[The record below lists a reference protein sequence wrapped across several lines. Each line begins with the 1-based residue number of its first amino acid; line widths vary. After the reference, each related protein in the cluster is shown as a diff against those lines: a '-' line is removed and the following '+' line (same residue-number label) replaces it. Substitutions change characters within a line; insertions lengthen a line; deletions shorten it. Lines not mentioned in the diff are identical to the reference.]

1 MAAVDYE
8 AQIYV
13 LRRPTRQQ
21 QQQVVYMSITLS
33 KQTSTIVI
41 EGGEGVWCGLS
52 VKEEYSA
59 AQPSCLYLGQLW
71 RRGGKKF
78 GRLVASSP
86 GTQRACVRK
95 EICICDSRE

>member
-41 EGGEGVWCGLS
+41 EGEGVWCGLS

-59 AQPSCLYLGQLW
+59 A
-71 RRGGKKF
+71 
-78 GRLVASSP
+78 
-86 GTQRACVRK
+86 
-95 EICICDSRE
+95 